1 MPRVNRTAVLS
12 LLIVSS
18 SVFLLFQL
26 YYYRKYV
33 SKPGPH
39 ILTQTGHLTAN
50 DIQWQTVKK
59 FLALAHRFRLPLF
72 LTDTAALTLLSQDA
86 LRQRDRLVHEPHCSF
101 LCTGR
106 PVTSFALHANLWKY
120 DPGFLLAA
128 EQKGFDMLELRGE
141 DPRLASLDTLSGQEI
156 PLHFL
161 FRLHGYIIQ
170 VVFLYERSGNYLW
183 HGALRPKANMDRS
196 FAPFKQLDYG
206 RHAGAYDRLELVLTV
221 LDGLDVRIPRNISR
235 FLSEQRHAHFLEC
248 RYHDA
253 RNFLQLYPD
262 DSSPEAVDFRRKA
275 KSLLHLAARTLARL
289 DVPFWLSSGTCL
301 ASHRATDQTGP
312 EQVRVQRDDSHHVH
326 VQSPAWSG
334 WFRQCSIISYSRD
347 VDIGIFIAD
356 FRSDIITAFRDAG
369 LSLKHKFGK
378 VEDSLELSFVSDDIK
393 LDVFFFYEDGD
404 VVWNGGTQAKSG
416 RKFKYIFPRFSLC
429 WAELLELKVRVPCE
443 TLDYVKANYG
453 ATWSVP
459 VRGWDWKSSPSNVQE
474 NGVWPPAE
482 WAELVQV
489 Y

>member
-39 ILTQTGHLTAN
+39 VLTRTGHLTGS
-50 DIQWQTVKK
+50 DVQWTVKN
-59 FLALAHRFRLPLF
+59 FLALAQRFRLPVF
-72 LTDTAALTLLSQDA
+72 LVDTAALTLLSQDA
-86 LRQRDRLVHEPHCSF
+86 LRQHDWLVRELHCSF

-106 PVTSFALHANLWKY
+106 PITSFALHANQWKY
-120 DPGFLLAA
+120 NSGFLLAA
-128 EQKGFDMLELRGE
+128 EQKGFELLEFRGE
-141 DPRLASLDTLSGQEI
+141 DPRLASLDTLSGEEI

-183 HGALRPKANMDRS
+183 HGALRLRGNMNRN

-206 RHAGAYDRLELVLTV
+206 RDAGVYDRPDLVLTV
-221 LDGLDVRIPRNISR
+221 LDGLDVRVPRNISR
-235 FLSEQRHAHFLEC
+235 FLSEQRHARFLEC
-248 RYHDA
+248 RYRDA
-253 RNFLQLYPD
+253 RNFLQLYPE
-262 DSSPEAVDFRRKA
+262 DSSPAAVDFRRKV
-275 KSLLHLAARTLARL
+275 KSLLHLATQTLARL
-289 DVPFWLSSGTCL
+289 NIPFWLSSGTCL
-301 ASHRATDQTGP
+301 
-312 EQVRVQRDDSHHVH
+312 
-326 VQSPAWSG
+326 G

-347 VDIGIFIAD
+347 VDIGIFVVD
-356 FRSDIITAFRDAG
+356 FRSDIITAFTEAG
-369 LSLKHKFGK
+369 LTLKHKFGK
-378 VEDSLELSFVSDDIK
+378 VEDSLELSFLNDDVK
-393 LDVFFFYEDGD
+393 LDIFFFYEEGD
-404 VVWNGGTQAKSG
+404 IVWNGGTQAKSG

-443 TLDYVKANYG
+443 TLDYLMANYG
-453 ATWSVP
+453 ASWSVP
-459 VRGWDWKSSPSNVQE
+459 VRTWDWKSSPSNVQE
-474 NGVWPPAE
+474 NGVWPLAE
-482 WAELVQV
+482 WAELIQV